1 MVATDASN
9 KQSDKQSHNVTDEFT
24 ATFGEPIERILD
36 LNTWQDGRDLA
47 QLYDALNLAV
57 ADSIQQEKRT
67 QNPIRNEVF
76 PRLRGGND
84 RMAPKNAGLY
94 RVTPDEIAEVHRGLL
109 FNGATECC
117 DGTVASH
124 DSLLLSV
131 VQIGLALVAYQGN
144 QGTWVQRMYRRDLHA
159 RYADPVDEALALLDR
174 RSRYESN
181 QTAGGQANH
190 QANES
195 EEEYAPP
202 FTRLIRR
209 TLMEYAERAALAHL
223 SKAIWRMGHGNPV
236 PTGMLL
242 ITGSSTKDL
251 QRASLETLRLLLLDH
266 RKFVYVVSE
275 PADRFLLTLGN
286 ALHPLEF
293 AITETMTRR
302 FEGLRLIE
310 SRRAGAERDEVVAFM
325 KEVGPQIVT
334 GVYRTGLHAPAHV
347 FYAHRDFA
355 CEAAMLAMADSVL
368 QPYRG
373 FPLLIDLADIVCG
386 NVFDQASFKGSIQNA
401 YAQAGEPMRYLGE
414 RETRS

>member
-1 MVATDASN
+1 MAPTDILTRQVN
-9 KQSDKQSHNVTDEFT
+9 NTIDEFT
-24 ATFGEPIERILD
+24 STFGEPIEHILD
-36 LNTWQDGRDLA
+36 LNTWQDGHNLA
-47 QLYDALNLAV
+47 QLYDALNQAV
-57 ADSIQQEKRT
+57 ADSIEQEKRT

-76 PRLRGGND
+76 PRLRNGTD

-94 RVTPDEIAEVHRGLL
+94 RVTPEEIAEVHRGLL

-131 VQIGLALVAYQGN
+131 VQIGIALVAYQGN

-159 RYADPVDEALALLDR
+159 RYADPVEEAMALLDR
-174 RSRYESN
+174 RSRHETHQSPSG
-181 QTAGGQANH
+181 QTSG

-195 EEEYAPP
+195 EGEFAPP

-223 SKAIWRMGHGNPV
+223 SKAIWRMGHGNPI

-242 ITGSSTKDL
+242 ITGSSTKGL
-251 QRASLETLRLLLLDH
+251 QRASLETLRSLLLDH

-286 ALHPLEF
+286 ALRPLEF
-293 AITETMTRR
+293 AITETMVRR
-302 FEGLRLIE
+302 FDALRLIE
-310 SRRAGAERDEVVAFM
+310 SRRAGTERDEVVAFM
-325 KEVGPQIVT
+325 KEVGTQIVT

-355 CEAAMLAMADSVL
+355 CEAAMIAIADSVL

-386 NVFDQASFKGSIQNA
+386 NVFDQGSFKSSIQNA

>member
-1 MVATDASN
+1 MAPTDILTRQVN
-9 KQSDKQSHNVTDEFT
+9 NTIDEFT
-24 ATFGEPIERILD
+24 STFGEPIEHILD
-36 LNTWQDGRDLA
+36 LNTWQDGHNLA
-47 QLYDALNLAV
+47 QLYDALNQAV
-57 ADSIQQEKRT
+57 ADSIEQEKRT

-76 PRLRGGND
+76 PRLRNGTD

-94 RVTPDEIAEVHRGLL
+94 RVTPEEIAEVHRGLL

-131 VQIGLALVAYQGN
+131 VQIGIALVAYQGN

-159 RYADPVDEALALLDR
+159 RYADPVEEAMALLDR
-174 RSRYESN
+174 RSRHETHQSPSG
-181 QTAGGQANH
+181 QTSG

-195 EEEYAPP
+195 EGEFAPP
-202 FTRLIRR
+202 LTRLIRR

-223 SKAIWRMGHGNPV
+223 SKAIWRMGHGNPI

-242 ITGSSTKDL
+242 ITGSSTKGL
-251 QRASLETLRLLLLDH
+251 QRASLETLRSLLLDH

-286 ALHPLEF
+286 ALRPLEF
-293 AITETMTRR
+293 AITETMVRR
-302 FEGLRLIE
+302 FDALRLIE
-310 SRRAGAERDEVVAFM
+310 SRRAGTERDEVVAFM
-325 KEVGPQIVT
+325 KEVGTQIVT

-355 CEAAMLAMADSVL
+355 CEAAMIAIADSVL

-386 NVFDQASFKGSIQNA
+386 NVFDQGSFKSSIQNA